1 MPNGA
6 QAVVLCEGLQ
16 DFVFLRRTL
25 LELGYESRRIRP
37 LMQPHNGKGSGEQY
51 VRERYAD
58 EVRSHRSRVAR
69 MKTVLIV
76 HTDADSGT
84 VQERYDSLD
93 ERLEAAGLSR
103 RGAREAIAVLIPK
116 RNTETWIHFFDG
128 LSVDEENSIS
138 QIDGSRIGCAAC
150 SRDVCR
156 IREKRYDAGTCFP
169 LPHPRAA
176 RNAASSLALLRH
188 FVYYACRSLVF
199 RHSPSTAS
207 INRRSRVGRPLNY
220 RRERPKARATERR
233 IRRHFERCRPNGA
246 CRRVMLARR
255 PAWDAC
261 RSVREANPAGWGP
274 RQICWHL
281 CPHTCCSDY
290 HRPLVYEPISLVR
303 FT

>member
-128 LSVDEENSIS
+128 LSVDEETAYPKLT
-138 QIDGSRIGCAAC
+138 G
-150 SRDVCR
+150 
-156 IREKRYDAGTCFP
+156 RESDAQ
-169 LPHPRAA
+169 RAA
-176 RNAASSLALLRH
+176 ETFA
-188 FVYYACRSLVF
+188 VYGKNGTTPEHA
-199 RHSPSTAS
+199 SPS
-207 INRRSRVGRPLNY
+207 L
-220 RRERPKARATERR
+220 
-233 IRRHFERCRPNGA
+233 IRGLQEM
-246 CRRVMLARR
+246 RRVL
-255 PAWDAC
+255 
-261 RSVREANPAGWGP
+261 
-274 RQICWHL
+274 
-281 CPHTCCSDY
+281 
-290 HRPLVYEPISLVR
+290 
-303 FT
+303 